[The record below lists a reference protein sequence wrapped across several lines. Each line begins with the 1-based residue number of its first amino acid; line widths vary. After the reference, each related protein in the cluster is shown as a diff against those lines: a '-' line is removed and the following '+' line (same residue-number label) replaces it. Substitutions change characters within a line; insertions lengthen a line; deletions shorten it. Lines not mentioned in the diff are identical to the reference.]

1 MTIAATGVAL
11 VMLAALALLQVLAAA
26 GRPVGRF
33 LWSGEYRILPRRLR
47 LASAASVLVYVAIA
61 VVLLSRGRAL
71 PGGESAAV
79 VILTWVVV
87 VFFVLSVPL
96 NAISRSPAERWTMA
110 PASALLAASAII
122 LGLDV

>member
-1 MTIAATGVAL
+1 MTIAAIGVAL
-11 VMLAALALLQVLAAA
+11 VMLAALALLQLLAAV

-33 LWSGEYRILPRRLR
+33 LWSGEHRVLPRRLR
-47 LASAASVLVYVAIA
+47 LASAVSVLVYVAIA
-61 VVLLSRGRAL
+61 AVLLSRGRAL

-87 VFFVLSVPL
+87 VFFALSVPL

-110 PASALLAASAII
+110 PVSALLAASAVI
-122 LGLDV
+122 LGLDA